1 MTTNTAKTPA
11 EIFRAMADRVEK
23 NPEEF
28 QGGYVIL
35 SPSGSVCSHTFFDP
49 QGDEM
54 AFWAF
59 VSSQVQVSAS
69 EATQAEQVKANPYGV
84 LSRQR

>member
-1 MTTNTAKTPA
+1 MSTDKPSAA
-11 EIFRAMADRVEK
+11 DYFRAMASRIEK

-35 SPSGSVCSHTFFDP
+35 SPSGTAVSHAFFDP
-49 QGDEM
+49 DGNEM
-54 AFWAF
+54 GFWAF
-59 VSSQVQVSAS
+59 ISSQVQVSAS

-84 LSRQR
+84 QPRLT